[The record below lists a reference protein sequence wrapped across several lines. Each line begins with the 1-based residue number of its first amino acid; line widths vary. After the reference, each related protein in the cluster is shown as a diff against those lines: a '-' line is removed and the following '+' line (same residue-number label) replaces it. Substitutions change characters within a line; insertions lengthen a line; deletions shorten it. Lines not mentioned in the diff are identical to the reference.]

1 MREVLGLA
9 ACCGRRLTARRR
21 VPAVNGVKD
30 QINCKD
36 LSCQQIIARVGQ
48 KTDAMDT
55 EELLQSN
62 GLRGLKLD
70 SRVAASR

>member
-1 MREVLGLA
+1 M
-9 ACCGRRLTARRR
+9 
-21 VPAVNGVKD
+21 NGVKD
-30 QINCKD
+30 LINCKD

-62 GLRGLKLD
+62 GLKGLKLE
-70 SRVAASR
+70 SRVAVPH

>member
-1 MREVLGLA
+1 M
-9 ACCGRRLTARRR
+9 
-21 VPAVNGVKD
+21 NGVKD